1 MEVDADSNPTSLEA
15 DAGGGAGELGWV
27 DGTGG
32 NKRSCRDCHEIEKLE
47 KPAKKKYIYSYFICS
62 INIVL

>member
-47 KPAKKKYIYSYFICS
+47 KPAKNIYIYI
-62 INIVL
+62 